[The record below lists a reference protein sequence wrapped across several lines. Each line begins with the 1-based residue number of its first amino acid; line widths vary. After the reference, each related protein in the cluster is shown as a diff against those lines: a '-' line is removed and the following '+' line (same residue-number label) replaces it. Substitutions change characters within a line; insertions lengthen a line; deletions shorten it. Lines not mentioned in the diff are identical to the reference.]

1 MSIIKVEDIAHVR
14 FAVPDLD
21 AMRRF
26 LTDFGL
32 ETEIAPGGQIFAFG
46 AGPAPYVLAAE
57 VGAPQF
63 LALGLRAA
71 SLDDLD
77 LLAQAEGVPV
87 DKLDTP
93 GGGMV
98 VRLADPDG
106 RCVEVVAG
114 QTPRIDRTGIIG
126 AARNDAVNKPRLRS
140 FVRLPQGPSHVQRL
154 GHAVLAV
161 RDFAAAEAWYKAR
174 FGLLTT
180 DAFAASPGRPM
191 GAFMRCDRGHRP
203 SDHHTVALISLPSAP
218 GFLHAGFEVADLDD
232 LMLGH
237 THLRSTG
244 RYAHIRGI
252 GRHILGS
259 QVFDYWNDPFG
270 NEFEHWTDGDLLTAA
285 DAPNEA
291 QLGDLTS
298 VQWAGPAPSPDTQ
311 APGKPA

>member
-1 MSIIKVEDIAHVR
+1 MSIIKVEDIAHFR

-32 ETEIAPGGQIFAFG
+32 EFEVADGRLYAFG
-46 AGPAPYVLAAE
+46 TGPAPYALAAE

-71 SLDDLD
+71 SLEDLER
-77 LLAQAEGVPV
+77 LARAEGVPV
-87 DKLDTP
+87 EDLEAP
-93 GGGMV
+93 GGGRV

-106 RCVEVVAG
+106 RPVEVVAG
-114 QTPRIDRTGIIG
+114 QTLRPDRTAVIG
-126 AARNDAVNKPRLRS
+126 VARNDAVSKRRLENL
-140 FVRLPQGPSHVQRL
+140 VRLTPGPSHVQRL
-154 GHAVLAV
+154 GHAVLSV
-161 RDFAAAEAWYKAR
+161 RDFALAEAWYKAR
-174 FGLLTT
+174 FGMLTT
-180 DAFAASPGRPM
+180 EAFEAASGRPM
-191 GAFMRCDRGHRP
+191 GAFLRCDRGERP
-203 SDHHTVALISLPSAP
+203 SDHHSLALVALPSAP

-237 THLRSTG
+237 THLQAAG
-244 RYAHIRGI
+244 RYAHVRGI

-270 NEFEHWTDGDLLTAA
+270 NEFEHWTDGDLLTAS
-285 DAPNEA
+285 DAPNAA
-291 QLGDLTS
+291 QLGDLTG

-311 APGKPA
+311 APGKPS